1 MEASSERT
9 QELIQHLQESL
20 AVEIKAWI
28 NPDHPDGKAKIIKTA
43 LAMRNNNGGYIVI
56 GFDDK
61 TLEPILDNAPNKPN
75 NVRQMF
81 NIDKIQGAISKYSS
95 ELFEINIDFPQRDGQ
110 EFPVIVIPTGVKTPV
125 VVKSSL
131 PSDDPKKPFLCE
143 DTVYVRSLYANNT
156 PSTTQ
161 AKSKDW
167 SRLMEICFDNREAD
181 IGRFIRRQ
189 LNGISSDQ
197 VNILATAITGSI
209 KPEMSNKDLLREY
222 LQESEQHY
230 EQSLKKQNVHNLPEH
245 GVSEVGLILQ
255 GTVPPHGP
263 NDEFLNLLNSSN
275 PNYTGWPVWLDSR
288 RSIHEKYKP
297 YPTDGGWEA
306 LFIDL
311 QSDRF
316 DNIEFM
322 RLSPQGKFFLSRAYK
337 DDKGKS
343 DKRPQALTELDVG
356 FPIKLTAEIIAV
368 GIHFAKALGCL
379 PEETS
384 LAFAFKWTKLKDRK
398 LSYWA
403 HIESD
408 LWMRLGSLQDRKA
421 YEDECVTF
429 VNVPL
434 DTPISNVSNY
444 VQEAVQP
451 LFEIFNGFTL
461 GKDIIEDMTRSLIER
476 K

>member
-1 MEASSERT
+1 MEVSSERT
-9 QELIQHLQESL
+9 QELIQHPQESL

-43 LAMRNNNGGYIVI
+43 LAMRNNNGGYMVI

-61 TLEPILDNAPNKPN
+61 TLEPILNNAPS

-81 NIDKIQGAISKYSS
+81 NIDKIQGAISKHSS

-131 PSDDPKKPFLCE
+131 PSDDPKKPFLYE

-189 LNGISSDQ
+189 LNGISSEQ
-197 VNILATAITGSI
+197 VNVFATAIAGNI
-209 KPEMSNKDLLREY
+209 KPEISNEDLLKEY

-230 EQSLKKQNVHNLPEH
+230 EQRLKKQNVHNLPKH
-245 GVSEVGLILQ
+245 GLSEVGLILK
-255 GTVPPHGP
+255 GTVPSHRP
-263 NDEFLNLLNSSN
+263 NDEFLNLLRSSN

-288 RSIHEKYKP
+288 PLGGDYRP
-297 YPTDGGWEA
+297 YVIDGGWEA
-306 LFIDL
+306 LLISL
-311 QSDRF
+311 QSEWF
-316 DNIEFM
+316 DDIEFM
-322 RLSPQGKFFLSRAYK
+322 RLSPQGKFFLSRAHR
-337 DDKGKS
+337 DDMGRS
-343 DKRPQALTELDVG
+343 DKSPQALKELDVG
-356 FPIKLTAEIIAV
+356 FPIKQTAEIIAV

-384 LAFAFKWTKLKDRK
+384 LAFAFKWTKLNNRK
-398 LSYWA
+398 LSCWA
-403 HIESD
+403 HSD
-408 LWMRLGSLQDRKA
+408 LWMRLGSLQGHSA
-421 YEDECVTF
+421 CQDECITF
-429 VNVPL
+429 INVPL
-434 DTPISNVSNY
+434 DAPISSVSNY
-444 VQEAVQP
+444 VQEVVQP
-451 LFEIFNGFTL
+451 LFEIFKGFTL

-476 K
+476 KQ